1 MKSASLLIDMN
12 FIGQA
17 ETLRTQWRIIFP
29 LPLRGRQWK
38 STQQLTLHKLQK
50 ASILGCKVP
59 RRAVYYPKGRV
70 VLLFGVPALW
80 NACPVKCEAYFSGA
94 KPIPLGSA
102 KSKKSKSSALSV
114 SPARRAVKKRCTQ
127 SGVLLVPDSFLWLDG
142 HGRLQEISTLS
153 ANCQKK
159 QEKKLDNLNHNK

>member
-1 MKSASLLIDMN
+1 
-12 FIGQA
+12 
-17 ETLRTQWRIIFP
+17 

-80 NACPVKCEAYFSGA
+80 NA

-114 SPARRAVKKRCTQ
+114 SPAKRAVKKRCTQ

-142 HGRLQEISTLS
+142 HGRLQEISTLL